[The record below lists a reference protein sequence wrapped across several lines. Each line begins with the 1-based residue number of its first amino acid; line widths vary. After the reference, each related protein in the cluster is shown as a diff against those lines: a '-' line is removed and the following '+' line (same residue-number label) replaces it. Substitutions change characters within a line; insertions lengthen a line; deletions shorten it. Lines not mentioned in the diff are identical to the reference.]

1 MSYRVFIAIL
11 WLGAVAYWVFS
22 ARGNKRTVYRSNPVW
37 RMLSGIGIVG
47 LFVLF
52 DAFPEFFHKHVYVA
66 TQAGEAAGIMTCAAG
81 LALAIW
87 ARHTLGRNWSGTPT
101 IKEGHELVENGPYRL
116 VRHPIYTGI
125 LVAVAGTGIGSGQ
138 VKHLFILGAALAL
151 LWAKLRI
158 EEGLMLRQ
166 FPHAYPGYMKRTK
179 ALIPFVV

>member
-1 MSYRVFIAIL
+1 MSYRVVIALL
-11 WLGAVAYWVFS
+11 WLIAVAYWVIS
-22 ARGNKRTVYRSNPVW
+22 ARGNKPTVYRVNPVW
-37 RMLSGIGIVG
+37 RTLAGVGIVG

-52 DAFPEFFHKHVYVA
+52 DAFPEYFHHHVYVP
-66 TQAGEAAGIMTCAAG
+66 TQACSAAGITLCASG

-125 LVAVAGTGIGSGQ
+125 LLAVAGTGAGSGQ
-138 VKHLFILGAALAL
+138 VKHLFIFGAALAL
-151 LWAKLRI
+151 LWAKLKI
-158 EEGLMLRQ
+158 EESLMLRQ
-166 FPHAYPGYMKRTK
+166 FPQAYPAYMRRTK